1 MEMQYFKEYSP
12 ALGREMECKVYGHG
26 GRPMLYAPAGQAPQ
40 ALRGTVTPGKVRNF
54 MKKIFRALTLC
65 LVLLSLL
72 CAAVP
77 AAFAAGNKE
86 DAFYTIGLDACG
98 GVSST
103 VVVTTNLDGKL
114 TTLPES
120 PTMDGYTFNGW
131 YTEPVGGSRVTTA
144 TVFTGDTTIYAQW
157 TAKSSSASPTT
168 PTLPV
173 TGGPAL
179 QKHLGT
185 LLVAGILVT
194 LVVVAAV

>member
-1 MEMQYFKEYSP
+1 
-12 ALGREMECKVYGHG
+12 
-26 GRPMLYAPAGQAPQ
+26 
-40 ALRGTVTPGKVRNF
+40 

-131 YTEPVGGSRVTTA
+131 YTENYLASAPAALEHGVFIGAAGDGKIASATRADYAAAAARVISEAGHEGKVYELAGDSAWTLTQLAAELTKQSGKSVTYQNLSEADFAAALKNCICISRN
-144 TVFTGDTTIYAQW
+144 IYDGQIFFA
-157 TAKSSSASPTT
+157 
-168 PTLPV
+168 
-173 TGGPAL
+173 
-179 QKHLGT
+179 
-185 LLVAGILVT
+185 
-194 LVVVAAV
+194 